1 MKIYLVAFIAPFR
14 KTQALF
20 YSNADFRAL
29 QVTILNKKNEL
40 LFFHYASWHVGLA
53 SKSVVF

>member
-40 LFFHYASWHVGLA
+40 LFFSLRIMACGA
-53 SKSVVF
+53 GF